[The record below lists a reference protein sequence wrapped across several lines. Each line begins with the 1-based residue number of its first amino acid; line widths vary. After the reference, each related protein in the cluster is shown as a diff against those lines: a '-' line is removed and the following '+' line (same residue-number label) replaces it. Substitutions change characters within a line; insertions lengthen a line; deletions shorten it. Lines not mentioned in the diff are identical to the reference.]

1 MIARIAGTVILSAI
15 VFVVV
20 IFGSVTYHMA
30 HSDQPDSPDGSAPWR
45 RPLSAGRGTLAQI
58 VCSRTGAIFGC
69 TLTSWMERVDQEIE
83 KGVFGE
89 R

>member
-1 MIARIAGTVILSAI
+1 
-15 VFVVV
+15 
-20 IFGSVTYHMA
+20 
-30 HSDQPDSPDGSAPWR
+30 
-45 RPLSAGRGTLAQI
+45 LAQI

-69 TLTSWMERVDQEIE
+69 TLTSWMEQVDQEIE